1 MSILPYFIRSL
12 LIATILSFAAPSLL
26 LGVLFAFL
34 SLAHYVP
41 WWETGSDYAINCL
54 LQFLATFGSGNPLEG
69 VVVIGVTASV
79 VGALFDTY
87 ALLQYSHQR
96 PGN

>member
-1 MSILPYFIRSL
+1 MSILPYLIRSL
-12 LIATILSFAAPSLL
+12 LIASILSFAAPSLVL
-26 LGVLFAFL
+26 AVLFGFL

-41 WWETGSDYAINCL
+41 WFEPGSDYAINCL

-69 VVVIGVTASV
+69 VVVIGFTASV

-87 ALLQYSHQR
+87 ALFQYSNQR

>member
-12 LIATILSFAAPSLL
+12 LIASILSFAAPSLVL
-26 LGVLFAFL
+26 AVLFAFL
-34 SLAHYVP
+34 SLAHYLP
-41 WWETGSDYAINCL
+41 WLGTGSDYAINCL

-69 VVVIGVTASV
+69 VMVIGVTASL

-87 ALLQYSHQR
+87 ALFQYSNQR

>member
-1 MSILPYFIRSL
+1 MSILPYVIRSL
-12 LIATILSFAAPSLL
+12 LIASLLSFAAPSLL
-26 LGVLFAFL
+26 LGVGFAFL
-34 SLAHYVP
+34 YLAHYVP
-41 WWETGSDYAINCL
+41 WFATASDYAINCL

-87 ALLQYSHQR
+87 ALFQYSNQR